1 MKKSI
6 IKDLKLQPDMLY
18 DMYVFH
24 ISFENG
30 DIGKVY
36 KKKNS
41 IYQNIGDEVE
51 YTINDKGSVKFPFK
65 GESKF
70 NNNSATNTTSAKYTN
85 NDIDTQDR
93 IRHAQATNMA
103 NLRYCYGKIDKSQ
116 IDEVIKDE
124 YFKLKSFKGYEETE
138 VELKTKV
145 EADLPF

>member
-6 IKDLKLQPDMLY
+6 IKELSLQEDKFKE
-18 DMYVFH
+18 MYVFN

-51 YTINDKGSVKFPFK
+51 YTINDKGTVNFVFK
-65 GESKF
+65 GQSKF
-70 NNNSATNTTSAKYTN
+70 NNNSISNIPTTPKYSN
-85 NDIDTQDR
+85 NNIDTQAR
-93 IRHAQATNMA
+93 IQWAQSVNLA
-103 NLRYCYGKIDKSQ
+103 NEQYCNGKITKSEFLSTAKEMQ
-116 IDEVIKDE
+116 SILQSIPKAE
-124 YFKLKSFKGYEETE
+124 SE
-138 VELKTKV
+138 VEQKTKI

>member
-6 IKDLKLQPDMLY
+6 IKELKLQDGMLY
-18 DMYVFH
+18 DMYVFEV
-24 ISFENG
+24 SFENG
-30 DIGKVY
+30 DIGKIY
-36 KKKNS
+36 KKKNT

-70 NNNSATNTTSAKYTN
+70 NNNSTNNTTSANYTN
-85 NDIDTQDR
+85 NDIDVQDR

-103 NLRYCYGKIDKSQ
+103 NLRYCYDKIEESQ
-116 IDEVIKDE
+116 IEEVIKAE
-124 YFKLKSFKGYEETE
+124 YLKLKGFKGYEETE

>member
-18 DMYVFH
+18 DMYVFN

-65 GESKF
+65 GDSKF
-70 NNNSATNTTSAKYTN
+70 DNKSSSNTTSAKYTN

-103 NLRYCYGKIDKSQ
+103 NLRYCYGKIEESQ
-116 IDEVIKDE
+116 IEEIIKAE
-124 YFKLKSFKGYEETE
+124 YYKLKNFKGYEQTE